1 MKKLILSGILALF
14 LVATTIMAGV
24 EWMPNN
30 RFIKM
35 CHIADVNDDKIVNAF
50 DLTKVRFNYQK
61 NCSKENKWCNEL
73 DLNYDGLVNIQD
85 TYFVQAWI
93 GKSCPIAL
101 TDLWSDE

>member
-1 MKKLILSGILALF
+1 MQDIQYGEGGKMKKLILSGILALF

-61 NCSKENKWCNEL
+61 NCSKEKRKASSEKTNCCF
-73 DLNYDGLVNIQD
+73 
-85 TYFVQAWI
+85 FV
-93 GKSCPIAL
+93 GKKK
-101 TDLWSDE
+101 